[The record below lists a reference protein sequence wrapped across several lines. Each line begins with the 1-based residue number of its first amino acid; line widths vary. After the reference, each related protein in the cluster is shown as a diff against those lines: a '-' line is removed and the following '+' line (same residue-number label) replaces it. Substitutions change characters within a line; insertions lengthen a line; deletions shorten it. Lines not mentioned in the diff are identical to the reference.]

1 MLILKKNHLGSMFV
15 RKLTMP
21 NAGTYVHV
29 VDKSSGKYKGVKR
42 FGMFKNESATWAQG
56 IYAADSLATNAR
68 MVCF

>member
-1 MLILKKNHLGSMFV
+1 VLILKKNYLGSLFV

-21 NAGTYVHV
+21 NASTYVQV

>member
-1 MLILKKNHLGSMFV
+1 
-15 RKLTMP
+15 MP

>member
-1 MLILKKNHLGSMFV
+1 MFV

-21 NAGTYVHV
+21 NAGTYVQV